1 MGIVM
6 DTGTGTVTVIVCSS
20 YSLTKP
26 NHILKLLEGHS
37 HSKTEKVHG
46 PVAEGGQIT
55 NEVAAADESGAMNIR
70 ALLLH
75 IVGDALGN
83 LSVIAS
89 GLIVWLTKVHWKQY
103 IDPTASVVIAFI
115 MFFTTL
121 SLGKIPHLTQVPTC

>member
-6 DTGTGTVTVIVCSS
+6 DTGTDTDMVRSS
-20 YSLTKP
+20 FSFHEAQGML
-26 NHILKLLEGHS
+26 LKSLEGHS
-37 HSKTEKVHG
+37 HAKTEKAHG

-55 NEVAAADESGAMNIR
+55 NEVATADESGAMNIR

-115 MFFTTL
+115 MFLTTL
-121 SLGKIPHLTQVPTC
+121 SLGEIPHQTQDQNC

>member
-1 MGIVM
+1 M
-6 DTGTGTVTVIVCSS
+6 
-20 YSLTKP
+20 
-26 NHILKLLEGHS
+26 
-37 HSKTEKVHG
+37 
-46 PVAEGGQIT
+46 T
-55 NEVAAADESGAMNIR
+55 NEIATADESGAMNIR

-103 IDPTASVVIAFI
+103 IDPTASIVIAFI

-121 SLGKIPHLTQVPTC
+121 SLGEFPHQIHQQRRPHIANIDNDPQ